1 MKKKI
6 AMLLTA
12 TMVMGLALTGC
23 GGSKTEEESA
33 SSTASSEK
41 SIVYAVEAGSA
52 GEMAAEDN
60 GLEYKSVESQADA
73 MMEVDAGT
81 SEGAIV
87 DLLMAA
93 AMTGE
98 DSSYPNLKYED
109 ADLSS
114 EEFGIGCRKDSDLVS
129 FMNQSLYEAYSDGT
143 MAELAEKY
151 NMSDAVMEMEE
162 AAYEASESDSD
173 VEAIKAAGKIV
184 VGITDYPPMDYK
196 GDNGDEWIGFD
207 AELAQY
213 VADKLGVEVEFMEIN
228 WDNKL
233 MELNAG
239 NIDCVWNGMTLTNE
253 VTSSMGCSNPYCANK
268 QVYVVPAE

>member
-23 GGSKTEEESA
+23 GGSKTEDESA

-41 SIVYAVEAGSA
+41 SITYAVEAGSA
-52 GEMAAEDN
+52 GEMAAEEN

-98 DSSYPNLKYED
+98 GTSYPNLKYED
-109 ADLSS
+109 ADLTS
-114 EEFGIGCRKDSDLVS
+114 EEFGIGCRKDSDLAS
-129 FMNQSLYEAYSDGT
+129 FMNQSLYEAYTDGT

-162 AAYEASESDSD
+162 AAYEAASEDSD

-184 VGITDYPPMDYK
+184 VGITDYAPMDFK
-196 GDNGDEWIGFD
+196 EDGSDDWVGFD
-207 AELAQY
+207 ADLARY

>member
-1 MKKKI
+1 MKKRI
-6 AMLLTA
+6 AILLTLS
-12 TMVMGLALTGC
+12 MVMGLALTGC
-23 GGSKTEEESA
+23 GGSNKTEDE
-33 SSTASSEK
+33 STASEEK

-52 GEMAAEDN
+52 GEMAAEEN
-60 GLEYKSVESQADA
+60 GLESKAVESQADA

-81 SEGAIV
+81 SDGAIV

-98 DSSYPNLKYED
+98 GSSYPNLTYED

-114 EEFGIGCRKDSDLVS
+114 EEFGIGCRKDSDLAS
-129 FMNQSLYEAYSDGT
+129 FMNQCLYEAYSDGT

-151 NMSDAVMEMEE
+151 NMADAVMEMEDATYE
-162 AAYEASESDSD
+162 AAEKDSD
-173 VEAIKAAGKIV
+173 VEAIKAAGKIIIGV
-184 VGITDYPPMDYK
+184 TDYPPMDYK
-196 GDNGDEWIGFD
+196 ADGADEWIGFD
-207 AELAQY
+207 ADLAKY
-213 VADKLGVEVEFMEIN
+213 VAEKLGVDVEFMEIN

-253 VTSSMGCSNPYCANK
+253 VTSSMECSNPYCANK
-268 QVYVVPAE
+268 QVYVLPVE